1 MSRRRTPKPAAD
13 QSEPVRP
20 GPGVNAFLES
30 LKGRRIAGEPD
41 AKLDDLRGHE
51 LKEARSI
58 LQGFTRA
65 GAPQRPRRP
74 VDFDDPIQRSVL
86 ELQGKI
92 MADPRPSGNVGAW
105 LSRMKDRGAGHC
117 TPLQGAAEGLHV
129 LVLDAPAVAEMW
141 AAMDG
146 HRASVASYAQ
156 LQADLA
162 QLRKLRGD
170 DAGTGE
176 AD

>member
-13 QSEPVRP
+13 QSAPIRP
-20 GPGVNAFLES
+20 GPGVNVFLES

-41 AKLDDLRGHE
+41 PRLDELRNDE
-51 LKEARSI
+51 LKEAQSI
-58 LQGFTRA
+58 LHGFTRA
-65 GAPQRPRRP
+65 GAAQRPQRPRNFNDRYE
-74 VDFDDPIQRSVL
+74 VAALEVL
-86 ELQGKI
+86 GKI
-92 MADPRPSGNVGAW
+92 TADPCASDSAGAW
-105 LSRMKDRGAGHC
+105 AQRLKDRGAGHC
-117 TPLQGAAEGLHV
+117 TPLHGAAEGLHV
-129 LVLDAPAVAEMW
+129 LVLDAQAVAELW
-141 AAMDG
+141 DAMAG

-176 AD
+176 AG